1 LKSKTIRADLKAAE
15 GDRKLKRRQL
25 IAGMLVAL
33 AVVAAAGYAAFE
45 VYFYGDM
52 PSLPPSQ
59 LLWTLGREPSV
70 RVLDRDGAL
79 LAERG
84 PRYGERVE
92 SGALPSHLIQ
102 AVLATE
108 DRRFWE
114 HDGVD
119 RRGLARALIANWRAG
134 RVVQGGSTITQ
145 QLVKNLFL
153 SPDQTLK
160 RKLQEVRLAREL
172 EQRLSKPE
180 ILTLYLNRQYFGGQ
194 AYGVDAAA
202 RRYFGKPAREVS
214 LSEAA
219 MLAGLLKAPSRL
231 DPSRNIAIAQERA
244 GVVLAAMRTAGY
256 ITPAQERDANEHPA
270 TIITASQEGEEEDSP
285 EFGYIVDV
293 AVEETRALLP
303 IVAPDLVIRTTIDTR
318 LQREAEA
325 RIEIAL
331 AQFGDSLRVEQ
342 GSLIAM
348 DPSGAVLAL
357 VGGRS
362 YADSKFNRAT
372 QALRQP
378 GSAFKPIVFAAA
390 LEAGIRP
397 TDVYVD
403 EPIQIA
409 NWRPANY
416 GGGNLGPQTVR
427 EAFKLSTNTIAAQ
440 IVQDVGEDHVIRLAR
455 RFGINQRMEAVPSIA
470 LGSQVVTLWELTGAF
485 AVFLNDGD
493 YRPPYIV
500 AQITDTRGE
509 VLYAR
514 PQFEPQRVLD
524 PTIARQMRGMLS
536 DVINDPGRNGRGA
549 GTGGNARLRTVNVDV
564 AGKTGTSQDW
574 RDAWFVGFSST
585 IVAGVWFGN
594 DDDSPMNEVAGGGLP
609 ADTWRQFM
617 EFAHTD
623 VEGAPPL
630 DIPERTAATPREG
643 ELASF
648 YDALAR
654 RFERAAGG

>member
-1 LKSKTIRADLKAAE
+1 LKSKPIRADLKAAE
-15 GDRKLKRRQL
+15 GDRKLRRRQF
-25 IAGMLVAL
+25 IAGSLVAL
-33 AVVAAAGYAAFE
+33 AVIAAAGYAAFE
-45 VYFYGDM
+45 VYFYSDM
-52 PSLPPSQ
+52 PSLPPNQ

-70 RVLDRDGAL
+70 RVLDRQGEL
-79 LAERG
+79 LSERG

-92 SGALPSHLIQ
+92 AGELPAHLLY
-102 AVLATE
+102 AVIATE

-119 RRGLARALIANWRAG
+119 RRGLVRAAVANWRAG
-134 RVVQGGSTITQ
+134 RVTQGGSTITQ

-172 EQRLSKPE
+172 ERRLSKPE

-202 RRYFGKPAREVS
+202 RRYFGKSAREVT

-231 DPSRNIAIAQERA
+231 DPSRNIAVAQERA
-244 GVVLAAMRTAGY
+244 SVVLAAMRTAGY
-256 ITPAQERDANEHPA
+256 ITATQEQNATEHPA
-270 TIITASQEGEEEDSP
+270 TLLTVVDDEEDPP

-293 AVEETRALLP
+293 AVDEMRSLLP
-303 IVAPDLVIRTTIDTR
+303 IVAPDLVIRTTIDRR
-318 LQREAEA
+318 LQLEGEA
-325 RIEIAL
+325 RIEGAL
-331 AQFGDSLRVEQ
+331 AEFSDTLRVDQ
-342 GSLIAM
+342 GALVAM
-348 DPSGAVLAL
+348 DPSGGVLAL

-362 YADSKFNRAT
+362 YADSKFNRVT

-397 TDVYVD
+397 TDAYMD
-403 EPIQIA
+403 QPIEIG

-416 GGGNLGPQTVR
+416 GGGYQGRQTVR

-440 IVQDVGEDHVIRLAR
+440 IVQDIGEEPVIRLAR
-455 RFGINQRMEAVPSIA
+455 RLGVTQRMEALPSIA

-493 YRPPYIV
+493 YRPPYII

-536 DVINDPGRNGRGA
+536 DVVNDPGRNGRGA
-549 GTGGNARLRTVNVDV
+549 GTGGNARLRTVDADV

-609 ADTWRQFM
+609 ADTWRRFM

-623 VEGAPPL
+623 VEGAPAL
-630 DIPERTAATPREG
+630 DVPERTAATPREAD
-643 ELASF
+643 LAG
-648 YDALAR
+648 YYGALAR

>member
-1 LKSKTIRADLKAAE
+1 LKSKPIRADLKAAE
-15 GDRKLKRRQL
+15 GDKKVKRRQI
-25 IAGMLVAL
+25 IAGTLLGL
-33 AVVAAAGYAAFE
+33 AVFAAASYAAFE
-45 VYFYGDM
+45 VYFYRDM

-70 RVLDRDGAL
+70 RVVDRNGDL

-92 SGALPSHLIQ
+92 AGELPAHLIY
-102 AVLATE
+102 AVIATE

-119 RRGLARALIANWRAG
+119 RRGLARAFIANWRAG

-172 EQRLSKPE
+172 EQRLSKSE

-202 RRYFGKPAREVS
+202 RRYFGKPAREVT

-219 MLAGLLKAPSRL
+219 LLAGLLKAPSRL

-244 GVVLAAMRTAGY
+244 GVVLAAMLAAGY
-256 ITPAQERDANEHPA
+256 ITEAQQADANANPA
-270 TIITASQEGEEEDSP
+270 SLRAAEVEEESP

-293 AVEETRALLP
+293 AVEEMRSLLP
-303 IVAPDLVIRTTIDTR
+303 IAAPDLVIRTTIDTR
-318 LQREAEA
+318 LQHEAEG
-325 RIEIAL
+325 RIEAAL
-331 AQFGDSLRVEQ
+331 AQYESSLRVEQ
-342 GSLIAM
+342 GALIAM
-348 DPSGAVLAL
+348 DRSGAVLAL

-378 GSAFKPIVFAAA
+378 GSAFKPLVFAAA

-403 EPIQIA
+403 EPIQIG
-409 NWRPANY
+409 NWSPANY
-416 GGGNLGPQTVR
+416 GGGNRGRETVR

-440 IVQDVGEDHVIRLAR
+440 IVRDIGAEHVIRLAR
-455 RFGINQRMEAVPSIA
+455 RFGITRRMEAVPSIA

-493 YRPPYIV
+493 LRPPYIIE
-500 AQITDTRGE
+500 QITDTRGD

-514 PQFEPQRVLD
+514 PQFEPQRVFD
-524 PTIARQMRGMLS
+524 PTLARQMRGMLS

-549 GTGGNARLRTVNVDV
+549 GTGVGARLRTVDVDV

-585 IVAGVWFGN
+585 IVTGVWFGN

-617 EFAHTD
+617 EFAH
-623 VEGAPPL
+623 VEVDGAPPL
-630 DIPERTAATPREG
+630 DVPERTAATPREG

-648 YDALAR
+648 YGALAR
-654 RFERAAGG
+654 RFERVAGG